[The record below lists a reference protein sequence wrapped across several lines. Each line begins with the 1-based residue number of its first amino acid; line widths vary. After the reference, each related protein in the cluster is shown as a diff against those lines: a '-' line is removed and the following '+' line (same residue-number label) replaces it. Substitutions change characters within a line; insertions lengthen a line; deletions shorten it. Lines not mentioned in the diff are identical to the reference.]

1 MSDDLGEPNTRVP
14 LVEEEIAVSKR
25 RVDTGYVRLT
35 THVEKHRERIEE
47 MLRHTDV
54 EIDRV
59 RVDRLVDEVP
69 TVRMEGDTLVYP
81 IVEEVIVKQLVLREE
96 VRVTPRQRSEPFTQ
110 NVTLRSVRAEVERSS
125 APPRTATDPQTPEG

>member
-1 MSDDLGEPNTRVP
+1 MIIP
-14 LVEEEIAVSKR
+14 LADEKLAVSKR
-25 RVDTGYVRLT
+25 IVETGSVRLT
-35 THVEKHRERIEE
+35 THAEEHRERIEE
-47 MLRHTDV
+47 MLLRTDV

-59 RVDRLVDEVP
+59 TIDRLVDEIP

-110 NVTLRSVRAEVERSS
+110 NVTLRRVRAEVERSS